1 MIYKFFL
8 IKYQKVVEL
17 NLYQINNLQINFT
30 NQLLQNLKEEELIL
44 HFKPIFGLQI
54 YLIRN

>member
-17 NLYQINNLQINFT
+17 NICQINSLQINFT
-30 NQLLQNLKEEELIL
+30 SQLLQNLKEEELIL
-44 HFKPIFGLQI
+44 HFKPIFGVQI
-54 YLIRN
+54 YLICN